1 MRISAVTHIAATS
14 WLPTVAH
21 PAQSALRSAGAD
33 NGADAATDADTAAAS
48 WPPPVESAA
57 ISVDVVSVCAVE
69 DPVHN
74 ACMPTSPASTSDTTI
89 TANHRREAL
98 PPPAAFDHSFIRCP
112 FGTQPS

>member
-33 NGADAATDADTAAAS
+33 NGADAATDADVAAAS
-48 WPPPVESAA
+48 WSPPVESTA
-57 ISVDVVSVCAVE
+57 ISVDVVPACAVE

-74 ACMPTSPASTSDTTI
+74 ACMPTSPAISSDTTI
-89 TANHRREAL
+89 TANHRR
-98 PPPAAFDHSFIRCP
+98 
-112 FGTQPS
+112 